1 MFRGRLRAPKRAHSR
16 SLPPGQTTFP
26 RLLRA
31 QLQPFCPS
39 PIPPPFLPFFLSP
52 GDCAGNDQVAL
63 LAFSSHTPRLKSR
76 RLGPVGVRNPS
87 GGNGWLHRLPDG
99 ACPPPHFCQ
108 FSAGLP
114 RICRFLHQSPFSL
127 GRRQPPRLHGNPGS
141 GGAPPQLPL
150 ELLRKTFS

>member
-1 MFRGRLRAPKRAHSR
+1 MFRGRLSAPKRAHSR

-39 PIPPPFLPFFLSP
+39 PTHLRFYPSSCPQGIALVTIRSLSWPSLPTLPVSNP
-52 GDCAGNDQVAL
+52 GVWAPSTCTIL
-63 LAFSSHTPRLKSR
+63 
-76 RLGPVGVRNPS
+76 S
-87 GGNGWLHRLPDG
+87 GGNGWLHRLLDG

-141 GGAPPQLPL
+141 GGAPPRLPL